1 MARITRHAQII
12 LKQEALA
19 LDLLKSAED
28 CDNLDMKMDL
38 FERVGKWVSIK
49 NKLENDDG
57 GGIADYK
64 RKLHAATGETDKHPA
79 AGRSRRQAAANGGSR
94 LDAIKSRIPHADDVS
109 ADSHGGD
116 SGDEDSAAAGH
127 AGSNGAG
134 LHGDTEPGTVAVG
147 GNGDL

>member
-19 LDLLKSAED
+19 LDLLKSAEN
-28 CDNLDMKMDL
+28 CDSLDMKMDL

-64 RKLHAATGETDKHPA
+64 RKLHAASGEADKHPA
-79 AGRSRRQAAANGGSR
+79 ARRSGRDSQANGGAR
-94 LDAIKSRIPHADDVS
+94 LNAIKSRIPAGNDGGSDR
-109 ADSHGGD
+109 HGGD
-116 SGDEDSAAAGH
+116 SGDEDAPPAGH
-127 AGSNGAG
+127 AGSNGTG
-134 LHGDTEPGTVAVG
+134 LHGNPEPGAVAAG